1 MLAILLS
8 PKHVSEL
15 IWVPPL
21 SSDHFLPLGI
31 IRELNLSVVYYYHKH
46 QCHYALSQLP
56 MMPGDAHY
64 KAEHKKLTLPQQ
76 YNMMPTLPGRKGV
89 GNHSHLLAPPNM
101 AHILQVNCHSN
112 PSEQPWWFFLFTEQE
127 RSRAVSYL
135 LRHLGLRQWPSGF
148 KTHADNSSSPSH
160 SFLYRGRA
168 DTICSSYWNSSSKA
182 YTAGQLMQGR
192 SVHHHQAEFLL
203 LGPLAVLLVC
213 PVASFPYPA

>member
-1 MLAILLS
+1 MFTILLS

-76 YNMMPTLPGRKGV
+76 YSRVPTLPGRKGV

-112 PSEQPWWFFLFTEQE
+112 PSEQPWWLFLFTEQE
-127 RSRAVSYL
+127 RSRAVSSL
-135 LRHLGLRQWPSGF
+135 LRHLGLWQWPSGF
-148 KTHADNSSSPSH
+148 KTHAENSPPLLSSTEAALTQYAVPTETPHQRLMLLDNLCKADLSITTRLNSSSLGH
-160 SFLYRGRA
+160 WLCCLY
-168 DTICSSYWNSSSKA
+168 
-182 YTAGQLMQGR
+182 
-192 SVHHHQAEFLL
+192 
-203 LGPLAVLLVC
+203 VL
-213 PVASFPYPA
+213 